1 MRQVLYLRKGS
12 LSVDKDEFEKVQ
24 EIVADGIE
32 AAGLDEIVL
41 PDEESAAERLAG
53 AVSDEAV
60 DRMIADAKE
69 TGISLLDGPDGLIAQ
84 LTARVIERALAAEMD
99 DHLGY
104 EKGDPVG
111 RGTGNSRNGHYGK
124 TVTTQAGPVRVS
136 VPRDRNSEF
145 EPRIVRKGQ
154 RRAGP
159 VDEIIL
165 SLYARGMTT
174 RDIQA
179 HLEEAYGASVSPALI
194 SNITDVVADEIVTW
208 QTRPL
213 DAFYAIIYI
222 DALVVKVRDGG
233 MVQNKAAYL
242 AVGVDADG
250 FKHVLGIWLGGD
262 EGSSFWAGVL
272 AELRNRGVKDVLFV
286 CCDGLKGLPEAVKAT
301 WKDATVQTCVI
312 HLIRSSL
319 KYVSWK
325 DRKKAAALMRPI
337 YTAVNEAAAKAALE
351 NMRREY
357 GKKAPGMIAAWER
370 AWDEFIPFL
379 KFDAAIRKVI
389 YTTNAI
395 ESMNFQL
402 RKITK
407 NRGHFPDDNA
417 AVKLLYLGIRNI
429 TGRHIDGD
437 GLVLERGERGT
448 GTLGWKAALNA
459 FAVQFPS
466 RVPV

>member
-1 MRQVLYLRKGS
+1 VS
-12 LSVDKDEFEKVQ
+12 KDEFEKVQ
-24 EIVADGIE
+24 EIVAEGIE
-32 AAGLDEIVL
+32 AAGLGGIVL
-41 PDEESAAERLAG
+41 TDEESAAKRLAD

-69 TGISLLDGPDGLIAQ
+69 TGISLLDGPDGLIGQ
-84 LTARVIERALAAEMD
+84 LTARIIERALGAEMD

-104 EKGDPVG
+104 EKGDPAG

-124 TVTTQAGPVRVS
+124 TLATQAGPVRIS
-136 VPRDRNSEF
+136 VPRDRNAEF
-145 EPRIVRKGQ
+145 EPRIVKKGQ

-165 SLYARGMTT
+165 SLYARGLTT

-179 HLEEAYGASVSPALI
+179 HLAEVYGVSVSPALI
-194 SNITDVVADEIVTW
+194 SNITDVVQDEIITW

-233 MVQNKAAYL
+233 MVHNKAAYL

-262 EGSSFWAGVL
+262 EGASFWAGVL

-286 CCDGLKGLPEAVKAT
+286 CCDGLKGLPEAVRST

-312 HLIRSSL
+312 HLIRSSM

-351 NMRREY
+351 NLRREF

-370 AWDEFIPFL
+370 AWGEFVPFL
-379 KFDAAIRKVI
+379 RFDAAIRKVI

-407 NRGHFPDDNA
+407 NRGHFPDDDA

-459 FAVQFPS
+459 FAVQFPG

>member
-1 MRQVLYLRKGS
+1 ME
-12 LSVDKDEFEKVQ
+12 KDEFEKAT
-24 EIVADGIE
+24 EIVAEGIE
-32 AAGLDEIVL
+32 AAGLGEVVL
-41 PDEESAAERLAG
+41 ADEESAAKRLAG

-69 TGISLLDGPDGLIAQ
+69 TGISLLDGPDGLIGQ
-84 LTARVIERALAAEMD
+84 LTARIIERALGAEMD

-104 EKGDPVG
+104 EKGDLAG
-111 RGTGNSRNGHYGK
+111 RGTGNSRNGHHGK
-124 TVTTQAGPVRVS
+124 TVTTQAGPVRIS

-154 RRAGP
+154 RRAGA

-165 SLYARGMTT
+165 SLYARGLTT

-194 SNITDVVADEIVTW
+194 SNITDVVQDEIVTW

-233 MVQNKAAYL
+233 MVRNKAAYL

-250 FKHVLGIWLGGD
+250 FKHVLGLWLGGD

-286 CCDGLKGLPEAVKAT
+286 CCDGLKGLPEAIKAT

-312 HLIRSSL
+312 HLIRTSM
-319 KYVSWK
+319 KYISWK
-325 DRKKAAALMRPI
+325 DRKKAASFMRPV

-370 AWDEFIPFL
+370 AWDEFVPFL

-407 NRGHFPDDNA
+407 NRGHFPDDDA

-429 TGRHIDGD
+429 TGRHIDGN

-459 FAVQFPS
+459 FAVQFPG
-466 RVPV
+466 RVPI

>member
-1 MRQVLYLRKGS
+1 MS
-12 LSVDKDEFEKVQ
+12 KDEFEKVQ
-24 EIVADGIE
+24 EIVADGIA
-32 AAGLDEIVL
+32 AAGLEEIVL
-41 PDEESAAERLAG
+41 SDEESAAKRLAD

-69 TGISLLDGPDGLIAQ
+69 TGTSLLDGPDGLIGQ
-84 LTARVIERALAAEMD
+84 LTARIIERALGAEMD
-99 DHLGY
+99 VHLGY
-104 EKGDPVG
+104 GKGDPAG
-111 RGTGNSRNGHYGK
+111 NGTGNSRNGHYGK
-124 TVTTQAGPVRVS
+124 TVTTQAGPVRIS

-145 EPRIVRKGQ
+145 EPQIVRKGQ

-165 SLYARGMTT
+165 SLYARGLTT

-179 HLEEAYGASVSPALI
+179 HLEEVYGASVSPALI
-194 SNITDVVADEIVTW
+194 SNITGVVADEIVAW

-213 DAFYAIIYI
+213 DSFYAIIYI

-262 EGSSFWAGVL
+262 EGASFWAGVL
-272 AELRNRGVKDVLFV
+272 AELRSRGVKDVLFV
-286 CCDGLKGLPEAVKAT
+286 CCDGLKGLPEAVRST

-312 HLIRSSL
+312 HLIRSSM

-351 NMRREY
+351 NLRREF

-370 AWDEFIPFL
+370 AWGEFVPFL
-379 KFDAAIRKVI
+379 KSDAAIRKVI

-407 NRGHFPDDNA
+407 NRGHFPDDDA

-459 FAVQFPS
+459 LAVQFPG

>member
-1 MRQVLYLRKGS
+1 VSTNEL
-12 LSVDKDEFEKVQ
+12 EKVQ
-24 EIVADGIE
+24 EIVAEGIE

-41 PDEESAAERLAG
+41 PEGESAARRLAD

-69 TGISLLDGPDGLIAQ
+69 TGVSLLDGPDGLVGQ
-84 LTARVIERALAAEMD
+84 LTARIIERALGAEMD

-104 EKGDPVG
+104 AKGDPAG
-111 RGTGNSRNGHYGK
+111 RGTGNSRNGHFGK
-124 TVTTQAGPVRVS
+124 TVTTSAGPVRIS
-136 VPRDRNSEF
+136 VPRDRNAGF
-145 EPRIVRKGQ
+145 EPQIIRKGQ

-165 SLYARGMTT
+165 SLYARGLTT

-179 HLEEAYGASVSPALI
+179 HLEEVYGASVSPALV
-194 SNITDVVADEIVTW
+194 SNITDVVADEIITW

-213 DAFYAIIYI
+213 DSFYAIIYI

-233 MVQNKAAYL
+233 MVQTKAAYL

-262 EGSSFWAGVL
+262 EGSGFWAGVL
-272 AELRNRGVKDVLFV
+272 AELRNRGVKDVLFA
-286 CCDGLKGLPEAVKAT
+286 CCDGLKGLPDAIRAT
-301 WKDATVQTCVI
+301 WPDATVQTCVI

-325 DRKKAAALMRPI
+325 DRKKAAALMRPV
-337 YTAVNEAAAKAALE
+337 YTAVNEAAARAALE
-351 NMRREY
+351 NMRREF

-370 AWDEFIPFL
+370 AWDDFVPFL
-379 KFDAAIRKVI
+379 KFDASIRKVI

-395 ESMNFQL
+395 ESLNFQL

-407 NRGHFPDDNA
+407 NRGHFPNDDA

-429 TGRHIDGD
+429 TGRYIDGD
-437 GLVLERGERGT
+437 GLIREKGQRGT

-459 FAVQFPS
+459 FSVQFPG

>member
-1 MRQVLYLRKGS
+1 VS
-12 LSVDKDEFEKVQ
+12 KDEFEKVR
-24 EIVADGIE
+24 EIVVEGIE
-32 AAGLDEIVL
+32 AAGLGGIVL
-41 PDEESAAERLAG
+41 TDEESAAKRLAD

-69 TGISLLDGPDGLIAQ
+69 TGISLLDGPDGLIGQ
-84 LTARVIERALAAEMD
+84 LTARIIERALGAEMD

-104 EKGDPVG
+104 EKGDPAG

-124 TVTTQAGPVRVS
+124 TLTTQAGPVRIS
-136 VPRDRNSEF
+136 VPRDRNAESG
-145 EPRIVRKGQ
+145 PQIVKKGQ

-165 SLYARGMTT
+165 SLYARGLTT

-179 HLEEAYGASVSPALI
+179 HLAEVYGVSVSPALI
-194 SNITDVVADEIVTW
+194 SNITGVVQDEIITW

-233 MVQNKAAYL
+233 MVHNKAAYL

-250 FKHVLGIWLGGD
+250 FKHVLGLWLGGD
-262 EGSSFWAGVL
+262 EGASFWAGVL

-286 CCDGLKGLPEAVKAT
+286 CCDGLKGLPEAVRST

-312 HLIRSSL
+312 HLIRSSM

-325 DRKKAAALMRPI
+325 DRKKAAALMRPV

-351 NMRREY
+351 NLRREF

-370 AWDEFIPFL
+370 AWDEFVPFL

-407 NRGHFPDDNA
+407 NRGHFPDDDA

-459 FAVQFPS
+459 FAVQFPG

>member
-1 MRQVLYLRKGS
+1 MS
-12 LSVDKDEFEKVQ
+12 KDEFEKVQ
-24 EIVADGIE
+24 EIVAGGIE
-32 AAGLDEIVL
+32 AAGLDEIPL
-41 PDEESAAERLAG
+41 PDEESAARRLAD

-69 TGISLLDGPDGLIAQ
+69 TGTSLLDGPDGLVGQ
-84 LTARVIERALAAEMD
+84 LTARIIERALGAEMD

-104 EKGDPVG
+104 EKGDPAG

-124 TVTTQAGPVRVS
+124 TLTTQAGPVRIS
-136 VPRDRNSEF
+136 VPRDRNSDF
-145 EPRIVRKGQ
+145 EPQIVKKGQ

-165 SLYARGMTT
+165 SLYARGLTT

-179 HLEEAYGASVSPALI
+179 HLREAYGASVSPALI
-194 SNITDVVADEIVTW
+194 SNITDVVADEIITW

-286 CCDGLKGLPEAVKAT
+286 CCDGLRGLPEAVKAT

-312 HLIRSSL
+312 HLIRSSMR
-319 KYVSWK
+319 YISWK
-325 DRKKAAALMRPI
+325 DRKKASTFMRPI
-337 YTAVNEAAAKAALE
+337 YTAVNEAAARAALE
-351 NMRREY
+351 NMRREF

-379 KFDAAIRKVI
+379 KFDASIRKVI

-402 RKITK
+402 RKVTK
-407 NRGHFPDDNA
+407 NRGHFPDDDA

-437 GLVLERGERGT
+437 GLVLERAERGT

-459 FAVQFPS
+459 LAVQFPG
-466 RVPV
+466 RVPE

>member
-1 MRQVLYLRKGS
+1 M
-12 LSVDKDEFEKVQ
+12 DKDELEKVQ

-41 PDEESAAERLAG
+41 SDEESAAERLAG

-69 TGISLLDGPDGLIAQ
+69 TGVSLLDGPDGLIGQ
-84 LTARVIERALAAEMD
+84 LTARIIERALGAEMD

-104 EKGDPVG
+104 EKGDPAG

-124 TVTTQAGPVRVS
+124 TVTTQAGPVRIS
-136 VPRDRNSEF
+136 VPRDRNAEF
-145 EPRIVRKGQ
+145 EPRIVKKGQ

-165 SLYARGMTT
+165 SLYARGLTT

-179 HLEEAYGASVSPALI
+179 HLAEVYGASVSPALI
-194 SNITDVVADEIVTW
+194 SNITDVVQDEIVTW
-208 QTRPL
+208 QSRPL
-213 DAFYAIIYI
+213 EAFYAIIYI

-250 FKHVLGIWLGGD
+250 FKHVLGLWLGGG
-262 EGSSFWAGVL
+262 EGSAFWAGVL

-286 CCDGLKGLPEAVKAT
+286 CCDGLKGLPEAIKAT

-319 KYVSWK
+319 KYISWK
-325 DRKKAAALMRPI
+325 DRKKATAFMRPV

-351 NMRREY
+351 NMRREF

-370 AWDEFIPFL
+370 AWDEFVPFL
-379 KFDAAIRKVI
+379 RFDAAIRKVI

-407 NRGHFPDDNA
+407 NRGHFPDDDA

-459 FAVQFPS
+459 FAVHFPD
-466 RVPV
+466 RVPL

>member
-1 MRQVLYLRKGS
+1 M
-12 LSVDKDEFEKVQ
+12 DKDEFEKVQ
-24 EIVADGIE
+24 EIVAGGIE
-32 AAGLDEIVL
+32 AAGLDEVVL
-41 PDEESAAERLAG
+41 PDEEAAAKRLADS
-53 AVSDEAV
+53 VSDEAV

-69 TGISLLDGPDGLIAQ
+69 TGTSLLDGPDGLVNQ
-84 LTARVIERALAAEMD
+84 LTARIIERALAVEMD

-104 EKGDPVG
+104 EKGDPAG

-136 VPRDRNSEF
+136 VPRDRNSDF
-145 EPRIVRKGQ
+145 EPRIVKKGQ

-165 SLYARGMTT
+165 SLYARGLTT

-179 HLEEAYGASVSPALI
+179 HLAEAYGASVSPALI
-194 SNITDVVADEIVTW
+194 SNITDVVQDEIVAW

-213 DAFYAIIYI
+213 DSFYAIIYI

-272 AELRNRGVKDVLFV
+272 AELRNRGAKDVLFV
-286 CCDGLKGLPEAVKAT
+286 CCDGLKGLPDAVKAT

-325 DRKKAAALMRPI
+325 DRKKAAALMRPV
-337 YTAVNEAAAKAALE
+337 YTAVNEAAAKSALE
-351 NMRREY
+351 NMRREF
-357 GKKAPGMIAAWER
+357 GKKAPGMVAAWER
-370 AWDEFIPFL
+370 AWDEFVPFL

-407 NRGHFPDDNA
+407 NRGHFPDDDA

-429 TGRHIDGD
+429 SGRHIDGD

-459 FAVQFPS
+459 FAVQFPG

>member
-1 MRQVLYLRKGS
+1 VS
-12 LSVDKDEFEKVQ
+12 KDEFEKVR
-24 EIVADGIE
+24 EIVVEGIE
-32 AAGLDEIVL
+32 AAGLGGIVL
-41 PDEESAAERLAG
+41 TDEESAAKRLAD

-69 TGISLLDGPDGLIAQ
+69 TGISLLDGPDGLIGQ
-84 LTARVIERALAAEMD
+84 LTARIIERALGAEMD

-104 EKGDPVG
+104 EKGDPAG

-124 TVTTQAGPVRVS
+124 TLTTQAGPVRIS
-136 VPRDRNSEF
+136 VPRDRNAESG
-145 EPRIVRKGQ
+145 PQIVKKGQ

-165 SLYARGMTT
+165 SLYARGLTT

-179 HLEEAYGASVSPALI
+179 HLAEVYGVSVSPALI
-194 SNITDVVADEIVTW
+194 SNITDVVQDEIITW

-233 MVQNKAAYL
+233 MVHNKAAYL

-250 FKHVLGIWLGGD
+250 FKHVLGLWLGGD
-262 EGSSFWAGVL
+262 EGASFWAGVL

-286 CCDGLKGLPEAVKAT
+286 CCDGLKGLPEAVRST

-312 HLIRSSL
+312 HLIRSSM

-325 DRKKAAALMRPI
+325 DRKKAAALMRPV

-351 NMRREY
+351 NLRREF

-370 AWDEFIPFL
+370 AWDEFVPFL

-407 NRGHFPDDNA
+407 NRGHFPDDDA

-459 FAVQFPS
+459 FAVQFPG

>member
-1 MRQVLYLRKGS
+1 MNT
-12 LSVDKDEFEKVQ
+12 DEFEKVQ
-24 EIVADGIE
+24 EIVAGGIE
-32 AAGLDEIVL
+32 AAGLGEIVL
-41 PDEESAAERLAG
+41 SDEESAARRLAS

-60 DRMIADAKE
+60 DRMIADSKE
-69 TGISLLDGPDGLIAQ
+69 SGIPLLDGPGGLVNQ
-84 LTARVIERALAAEMD
+84 LTARIIERALGAEMD
-99 DHLGY
+99 GHLGY
-104 EKGDPVG
+104 EKGDLSG

-124 TVTTQAGPVRVS
+124 TVTTSAGPVSIS
-136 VPRDRNSEF
+136 VPRDRNSSF

-165 SLYARGMTT
+165 SLYARGLTT
-174 RDIQA
+174 RDIRA

-194 SNITDVVADEIVTW
+194 SNITDVVQDEIITW

-250 FKHVLGIWLGGD
+250 FKHVLGIWLGGA
-262 EGSSFWAGVL
+262 EGSAFWAGVL
-272 AELRNRGVKDVLFV
+272 AELRNRGIGDVLFV

-312 HLIRSSL
+312 HLIRSSM

-337 YTAVNEAAAKAALE
+337 YTAVNEAAAKTALE
-351 NMRREY
+351 NLRREF

-370 AWDEFIPFL
+370 SWGEFIPFL
-379 KFDAAIRKVI
+379 KYEAAIRKVV

-407 NRGHFPDDNA
+407 NRGHFPDDDA

-437 GLVLERGERGT
+437 GLVLERRERGT

-459 FAVQFPS
+459 FSVQFPG

>member
-1 MRQVLYLRKGS
+1 
-12 LSVDKDEFEKVQ
+12 VDEDEFETVQ
-24 EIVADGIE
+24 EIVAGGIE
-32 AAGLDEIVL
+32 AAGLDEVVL
-41 PDEESAAERLAG
+41 PDEESAAKRLADS
-53 AVSDEAV
+53 VSDEAV

-69 TGISLLDGPDGLIAQ
+69 TGISLLDGPDGLIGQ
-84 LTARVIERALAAEMD
+84 LTARIIERALGAEMD
-99 DHLGY
+99 GHLGY
-104 EKGDPVG
+104 EKGDPAG

-145 EPRIVRKGQ
+145 EPQIVKKGQ

-165 SLYARGMTT
+165 SLYARGLTT

-179 HLEEAYGASVSPALI
+179 HLAEVYGASVSPALI
-194 SNITDVVADEIVTW
+194 SNITDVVQDEIVTW

-233 MVQNKAAYL
+233 MVQNKAAYP
-242 AVGVDADG
+242 AVGVDADW
-250 FKHVLGIWLGGD
+250 FKHVLGIWLGGG
-262 EGSSFWAGVL
+262 EGAAFWAGVL

-286 CCDGLKGLPEAVKAT
+286 CCDGLKGLPEAVRAT

-319 KYVSWK
+319 KYISWK
-325 DRKKAAALMRPI
+325 DRKKASSFMRPV

-351 NMRREY
+351 NMRREF

-370 AWDEFIPFL
+370 AWDEFVPFL

-407 NRGHFPDDNA
+407 NRGHFPDDDA

-459 FAVQFPS
+459 FAVQFPG

>member
-1 MRQVLYLRKGS
+1 
-12 LSVDKDEFEKVQ
+12 
-24 EIVADGIE
+24 
-32 AAGLDEIVL
+32 
-41 PDEESAAERLAG
+41 
-53 AVSDEAV
+53 
-60 DRMIADAKE
+60 
-69 TGISLLDGPDGLIAQ
+69 
-84 LTARVIERALAAEMD
+84 
-99 DHLGY
+99 
-104 EKGDPVG
+104 
-111 RGTGNSRNGHYGK
+111 
-124 TVTTQAGPVRVS
+124 
-136 VPRDRNSEF
+136 
-145 EPRIVRKGQ
+145 
-154 RRAGP
+154 

-165 SLYARGMTT
+165 SLYASGLTT

-194 SNITDVVADEIVTW
+194 SNITDVMADEIVTW

-213 DAFYAIIYI
+213 DAFYAILYI

-233 MVQNKAAYL
+233 MVQNKAAHL

-272 AELRNRGVKDVLFV
+272 AELRNRGVRDVLFV

-319 KYVSWK
+319 KYISWK
-325 DRKKAAALMRPI
+325 DRKKAASLMRPV
-337 YTAVNEAAAKAALE
+337 YTAVNEAAAKSALE
-351 NMRREY
+351 NMRREF
-357 GKKAPGMIAAWER
+357 GKKAAGMIAAWER

-379 KFDAAIRKVI
+379 RFDVAIRKVI

-407 NRGHFPDDNA
+407 NRGHFPDGDA

-429 TGRHIDGD
+429 TGRHIDSD

-448 GTLGWKAALNA
+448 GTIGWKAALNA
-459 FAVQFPS
+459 FAVQFPG
-466 RVPV
+466 RVPVQPSEIHHKSKVTKGLQSPRTYTYNLTSSHEPGRQRPGPLIPHAALRQDPVD

>member
-1 MRQVLYLRKGS
+1 
-12 LSVDKDEFEKVQ
+12 
-24 EIVADGIE
+24 
-32 AAGLDEIVL
+32 
-41 PDEESAAERLAG
+41 
-53 AVSDEAV
+53 
-60 DRMIADAKE
+60 
-69 TGISLLDGPDGLIAQ
+69 
-84 LTARVIERALAAEMD
+84 MD

-104 EKGDPVG
+104 GKGDLAG

-124 TVTTQAGPVRVS
+124 TITTQAGPVRVS
-136 VPRDRNSEF
+136 VPRDRNSSF

-165 SLYARGMTT
+165 SLYARGLTT

-194 SNITDVVADEIVTW
+194 SNITDVMADEIVTW

-213 DAFYAIIYI
+213 DAFYAILYI

-233 MVQNKAAYL
+233 MVQNKAAHL

-272 AELRNRGVKDVLFV
+272 AELRNRGVRDVLFV

-319 KYVSWK
+319 S
-325 DRKKAAALMRPI
+325 
-337 YTAVNEAAAKAALE
+337 TF
-351 NMRREY
+351 
-357 GKKAPGMIAAWER
+357 PGR
-370 AWDEFIPFL
+370 
-379 KFDAAIRKVI
+379 
-389 YTTNAI
+389 
-395 ESMNFQL
+395 
-402 RKITK
+402 
-407 NRGHFPDDNA
+407 
-417 AVKLLYLGIRNI
+417 
-429 TGRHIDGD
+429 TGRRRLH
-437 GLVLERGERGT
+437 
-448 GTLGWKAALNA
+448 
-459 FAVQFPS
+459 
-466 RVPV
+466 

>member
-1 MRQVLYLRKGS
+1 MS
-12 LSVDKDEFEKVQ
+12 KDEFEKVR
-24 EIVADGIE
+24 EIVVEGIE
-32 AAGLDEIVL
+32 AAGLGGIVL
-41 PDEESAAERLAG
+41 TDEESAAKRLAD

-69 TGISLLDGPDGLIAQ
+69 TGISLLDGPDGLIGQ
-84 LTARVIERALAAEMD
+84 LTARIIERALGAEMD

-104 EKGDPVG
+104 EKGDPAG

-124 TVTTQAGPVRVS
+124 TLTTQAGPVRIS
-136 VPRDRNSEF
+136 VPRDRNAEF
-145 EPRIVRKGQ
+145 EPQIVKKGQ

-165 SLYARGMTT
+165 SLYARGLTT

-179 HLEEAYGASVSPALI
+179 HLAEVYGVSVSPALI
-194 SNITDVVADEIVTW
+194 SNITDVVQDEIITW

-233 MVQNKAAYL
+233 MVHNKAAYL

-250 FKHVLGIWLGGD
+250 FKHVLGLWLGGD
-262 EGSSFWAGVL
+262 EGASFWAGVL

-286 CCDGLKGLPEAVKAT
+286 CCDGLKGLPEAVRST

-312 HLIRSSL
+312 HLIRSSM

-325 DRKKAAALMRPI
+325 DRKKAAALMRPV

-351 NMRREY
+351 NLRREF

-370 AWDEFIPFL
+370 AWDEFVPFL

-407 NRGHFPDDNA
+407 NRGHFPDDDA

-459 FAVQFPS
+459 FAVQFPG

>member
-1 MRQVLYLRKGS
+1 VS
-12 LSVDKDEFEKVQ
+12 KDEFENVQ
-24 EIVADGIE
+24 GIVAGGIE
-32 AAGLDEIVL
+32 AAGLDEIVP
-41 PDEESAAERLAG
+41 PDEEAAARRLAD

-60 DRMIADAKE
+60 DRMIADARE
-69 TGISLLDGPDGLIAQ
+69 TGVSLLDGPDGLVGQ
-84 LTARVIERALAAEMD
+84 LTARIIERALGAEMD

-104 EKGDPVG
+104 GKGDPAG

-124 TVTTQAGPVRVS
+124 TLTTQAGPVRIS

-145 EPRIVRKGQ
+145 EPQIVKKGQ

-165 SLYARGMTT
+165 SLYARGLTT

-179 HLEEAYGASVSPALI
+179 HLAEVYGASVSPALV
-194 SNITDVVADEIVTW
+194 SNITDVVADEIITW

-213 DAFYAIIYI
+213 EAFYAIIYI

-272 AELRNRGVKDVLFV
+272 AEIRNRGVRDVLFV
-286 CCDGLKGLPEAVKAT
+286 CCDGLRGLPEAVKAT

-312 HLIRSSL
+312 HLIRSSM
-319 KYVSWK
+319 KYISWK
-325 DRKKAAALMRPI
+325 DRRKASACMRPI
-337 YTAVNEAAAKAALE
+337 YTAVNEPAAKAALE
-351 NMRREY
+351 NMRREF

-379 KFDAAIRKVI
+379 RFDAAIRKVI

-407 NRGHFPDDNA
+407 NRGHFPDDDA

-459 FAVQFPS
+459 LSVQFPG

>member
-1 MRQVLYLRKGS
+1 M
-12 LSVDKDEFEKVQ
+12 DELEKVQ
-24 EIVADGIE
+24 EIVAEGI
-32 AAGLDEIVL
+32 AAEGLEGVVL
-41 PDEESAAERLAG
+41 PGGESAAKRLAD
-53 AVSDEAV
+53 AMSDEAV

-69 TGISLLDGPDGLIAQ
+69 SGLSLLDGPDGLIGQ
-84 LTARVIERALAAEMD
+84 LTARIIERSLGAEMD
-99 DHLGY
+99 GHLGY
-104 EKGDPVG
+104 EKGDPAG

-124 TVTTQAGPVRVS
+124 TLTTQAGPGRIS
-136 VPRDRNSEF
+136 VPRDRNPTF
-145 EPRIVRKGQ
+145 EPQIVKKGQ

-165 SLYARGMTT
+165 SLYARGLTT

-179 HLEEAYGASVSPALI
+179 HLEEVYGASVSPALI
-194 SNITDVVADEIVTW
+194 SNITDVVQDEIVTW

-213 DAFYAIIYI
+213 EPFYAIVYI

-250 FKHVLGIWLGGD
+250 FKHVLGLWLGGD

-272 AELRNRGVKDVLFV
+272 AELRNRGVRDVLFV
-286 CCDGLKGLPEAVKAT
+286 CCDGLKGLPEAIKAT
-301 WKDATVQTCVI
+301 WKDATVQTWVI
-312 HLIRSSL
+312 HLIRSSM
-319 KYVSWK
+319 KYISWR
-325 DRKKAAALMRPI
+325 DRKKAPSFMRPV
-337 YTAVNEAAAKAALE
+337 YTAVNEAPAKAALE
-351 NMRREY
+351 NMRGEY

-370 AWDEFIPFL
+370 AWDEFVPFL

-407 NRGHFPDDNA
+407 NRGHFPDDDA
-417 AVKLLYLGIRNI
+417 AVRLLYLGIRNI
-429 TGRHIDGD
+429 TGRHIDGG

-448 GTLGWKAALNA
+448 GTIGWKAALNA
-459 FAVQFPS
+459 FAVQFPG

>member
-1 MRQVLYLRKGS
+1 M
-12 LSVDKDEFEKVQ
+12 DELEKVQ
-24 EIVADGIE
+24 EIVAEGI
-32 AAGLDEIVL
+32 AAEGLEGVVL
-41 PDEESAAERLAG
+41 PGGESAAKRLAD
-53 AVSDEAV
+53 AMSDEAV

-69 TGISLLDGPDGLIAQ
+69 SGLSLLDGPDGLIGQ
-84 LTARVIERALAAEMD
+84 LTARIIERSLGAEMD
-99 DHLGY
+99 GHLGY
-104 EKGDPVG
+104 EKGDPAG

-124 TVTTQAGPVRVS
+124 TLTTQAGPVRIS
-136 VPRDRNSEF
+136 VPRDRNATF
-145 EPRIVRKGQ
+145 EPQIVKKGQ

-165 SLYARGMTT
+165 SLYARGLTT

-179 HLEEAYGASVSPALI
+179 HLEEVYGASVSPALI
-194 SNITDVVADEIVTW
+194 SNITDVVHDEIITW

-213 DAFYAIIYI
+213 EAFYAVIYI

-250 FKHVLGIWLGGD
+250 FKHVLGLWLGGD

-286 CCDGLKGLPEAVKAT
+286 CCDGLKGLPEAVRAT

-312 HLIRSSL
+312 HLIRSSM

-357 GKKAPGMIAAWER
+357 GKKAPGMIAAW
-370 AWDEFIPFL
+370 DEFVPFL

-407 NRGHFPDDNA
+407 NRGHFPDDAA

-459 FAVQFPS
+459 FAVQFPG